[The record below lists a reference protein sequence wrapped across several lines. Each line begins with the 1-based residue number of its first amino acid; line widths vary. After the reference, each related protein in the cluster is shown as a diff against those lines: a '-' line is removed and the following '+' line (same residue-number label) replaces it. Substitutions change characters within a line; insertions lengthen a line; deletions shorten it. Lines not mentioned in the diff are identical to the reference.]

1 MKTQTPFRPY
11 NPDQLLLLPPDMTHW
26 LPQEHLVYFI
36 REVVEQMDLSAV
48 YASYDGSK
56 GGYPAYHPEM
66 MVALLIYA
74 YCAGVPSSRKIEK
87 ATYELIPFRVLT
99 ADQHPDHDTIA
110 EFRRRHLEALA
121 ALFIQAL
128 RLCQKA
134 GLVKLGHVSLDGTKV
149 RANASKHKAMSYARM
164 EKSVVELESEVKRLL
179 AEAEAADEAEDN
191 RYGKDRRGDELPE
204 ELRFKQGRL
213 ARIKEAKEILE
224 REARE
229 RAEQERLEQEK
240 KKQDQEISGDHRGRP
255 PKAPSEKPDGKAQYN
270 FTDPESRIMKDGATK
285 SFEQSYNCQAAV
297 DGQSQVI
304 VATRVSQEANDKQEL
319 KPVVEKLKSNLD
331 GAKPERMTTDNGYFS
346 EENVTYLAQEQI
358 DGYVATGRIKHGD
371 KPLSAP
377 RGRTPKDAS
386 LKERMGRKLRTIKG
400 RAIYAKRK
408 GISEPVF
415 GQIKQVR
422 GFRQFLLRG
431 LSKVSAEWDLI
442 CLGHNMLKL
451 FRSNWRPSTV

>member
-11 NPDQLLLLPPDMTHW
+11 NPDQLLLLPPDMTRW
-26 LPQEHLVYFI
+26 LPQDHLAYFI
-36 REVVEQMDLSAV
+36 REVVEQMDLSAI

-74 YCAGVPSSRKIEK
+74 YCVGVPSSRKIEK
-87 ATYELIPFRVLT
+87 ATHELIPFRVLT

-110 EFRRRHLEALA
+110 EFRRRHLETLA
-121 ALFIQAL
+121 ALFVQVL

-164 EKSVVELESEVKRLL
+164 EKSVVELEVEVKRLF
-179 AEAEAADEAEDN
+179 AEAEAADEEEDS
-191 RYGKDRRGDELPE
+191 RYGKGRCGDELPE

-213 ARIKEAKEILE
+213 ARIKEAKEALE

-229 RAEQERLEQEK
+229 EAQQERLEQEK
-240 KKQDQEISGDHRGRP
+240 RRQDRDTSGERRGRP
-255 PKAPSEKPDGKAQYN
+255 PKTPSEKPEGKAQRN
-270 FTDPESRIMKDGATK
+270 FTDPDSRIMKDSATK
-285 SFEQSYNCQAAV
+285 SFEQCYNCQAAV
-297 DGQSQVI
+297 DGHSQVI
-304 VATRVSQEANDKQEL
+304 VATRVSQEANDKGEL
-319 KPVVEKLKSNLD
+319 KPVVEKLKVNLD
-331 GAKPERMTTDNGYFS
+331 GVKPGRMTTDSGYFS

-371 KPLSAP
+371 KPLPAP
-377 RGRTPKDAS
+377 RGRIPEEAS
-386 LKERMGRKLRTIKG
+386 LKERMSRKLRTIKG
-400 RAIYAKRK
+400 RTIYAKRK
-408 GISEPVF
+408 EISEPVF

-451 FRSNWRPSTV
+451 FRSNWRPATA